1 MNEVGIPPASSPAPN
16 VYEIEPGV
24 RLLRPLSRRG
34 IGPGMIILLPDGSAS
49 KLILNNGV
57 PTPSLK
63 WAEEAYVVI
72 EIRKS
77 AMDRGYTLNQAVE
90 SLTQHD
96 QCVQHDTIGLVAYDS
111 QLWEKAESLP
121 GISRITAAAIYGS
134 ASDIA
139 RLTSNNIPTVQHL
152 SGQASMQLQRT
163 DNTMQYDYPNM
174 SSQSF
179 ALTSSSDIDYT
190 TEAVSHTRNLTF
202 LKRHMKGPYFD
213 LEAIWEEH
221 TYFEFD
227 NRIPGVPPTGRKLEI
242 PFMAVVNIRGDRLY
256 HEHITWDQATVLK
269 QLGLMPEYLPYPYP
283 LANGKRPAPGRSFEV
298 RVPAAGA
305 ETAAKMR
312 DKNAVPSNQLF
323 TGDVREV

>member
-227 NRIPGVPPTGRKLEI
+227 NRSVEHTMNTMVQEPYVNHIPTMTGGIGRDQLTHFYRDHFIFSNSRDIKNKLI
-242 PFMAVVNIRGDRLY
+242 SRTIGIDRVVDEFIMTMTHDSKV
-256 HEHITWDQATVLK
+256 D
-269 QLGLMPEYLPYPYP
+269 
-283 LANGKRPAPGRSFEV
+283 
-298 RVPAAGA
+298 
-305 ETAAKMR
+305 
-312 DKNAVPSNQLF
+312 
-323 TGDVREV
+323 